1 MCFGLFVYNFD
12 LKKVLIF
19 CYSGSTIRKLLP
31 YVEKQNCFLHPP
43 KNSLAVG
50 NEDMVGLFEWAL
62 MELEAEIKK
71 LRKKIISNIKSL
83 YVVCLQK

>member
-1 MCFGLFVYNFD
+1 MGLFVCTFD

-19 CYSGSTIRKLLP
+19 CNYGSTIRKLLP
-31 YVEKQNCFLHPP
+31 DVEKQNCFLPLP
-43 KNSLAVG
+43 RTSLAVG